1 MELLKFTDTKTIIRG
16 RKKSCQTGLT
26 GGHSTYSLMHLIEFH
41 AISWA
46 L

>member
-1 MELLKFTDTKTIIRG
+1 MELLKFTDNKTISG
-16 RKKSCQTGLT
+16 GKKSCQTGLT